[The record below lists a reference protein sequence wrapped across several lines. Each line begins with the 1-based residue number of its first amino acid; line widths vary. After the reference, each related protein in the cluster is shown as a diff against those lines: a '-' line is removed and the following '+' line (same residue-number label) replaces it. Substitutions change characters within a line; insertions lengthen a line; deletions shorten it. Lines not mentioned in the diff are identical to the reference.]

1 MCVSAKNSPPRCQ
14 QLDRFKTSSVV
25 EALEAVKDGRPDLS
39 TLGDL
44 SFLRAFLR
52 LGLNAAEDQIDAS
65 GEALV
70 KLAECFSAGGH

>member
-1 MCVSAKNSPPRCQ
+1 
-14 QLDRFKTSSVV
+14 
-25 EALEAVKDGRPDLS
+25 LEAVKDGRPDLS